1 MQPVN
6 LSDYEALAKARL
18 DRGALDYYQG
28 GSDDEVTLRA
38 NRTAFERLR
47 LRPRVLVDVSA
58 CDLRTNVLGIP
69 VTMPILVA
77 PTAAHA
83 LAHPDAECAT
93 AQAAGA
99 AGTLMVVSSSAT
111 RSLEDVARAAS
122 GPLWFQLYIRRLRHA
137 EALVVRA
144 QAAGYR
150 ALVLTVDT
158 PRLGNRERDIRNNF
172 EGFPTPNYDSDG
184 KEEPFMGDTLTW
196 DILDWL
202 RSLTSVPILLKGIL
216 TAEDALL
223 AVERGVAGIIVSNHG
238 GRQLDGAVPSIEAL
252 PEVIAAVDGRC
263 EVYLDGGIR
272 RGTDVLKALA
282 LGARAVLIGRPILW
296 GLAVDGA
303 AGARR
308 VLEILRAELEKA
320 MILAGRP
327 TLASIDRALV
337 QPVGTASER

>member
-263 EVYLDGGIR
+263 EVYLDGGVR

-320 MILAGRP
+320 MMLAGRP
-327 TLASIDRALV
+327 TLASIDRTLV
-337 QPVGTASER
+337 QPVGTAPER

>member
-18 DRGALDYYQG
+18 DRSALDYYQG

-38 NRTAFERLR
+38 NRTAFERIR

-58 CDLRTNVLGIP
+58 CDLRTSVIDIP
-69 VTMPILVA
+69 VSMPILVA

-111 RSLEDVARAAS
+111 RSLEDVTRAAP

-202 RSLTSVPILLKGIL
+202 RSLTSLPILLKGIL

-320 MILAGRP
+320 MMLAGRP
-327 TLASIDRALV
+327 TLASIDRTLV

>member
-18 DRGALDYYQG
+18 DRSALDYYQG

-38 NRTAFERLR
+38 NRTAFERIR

-58 CDLRTNVLGIP
+58 CDLRTSVIDIP
-69 VTMPILVA
+69 VSMPILVA

-111 RSLEDVARAAS
+111 RSLEDVARAAP

-202 RSLTSVPILLKGIL
+202 RSLTSLPILLKGIL

-272 RGTDVLKALA
+272 RGTDVLQALA

-320 MILAGRP
+320 MMLAGRP
-327 TLASIDRALV
+327 TLASIDRTLV

>member
-58 CDLRTNVLGIP
+58 CDLRTSVIDIP
-69 VTMPILVA
+69 VSMPILVA

-111 RSLEDVARAAS
+111 RSLEDVARAAP

-202 RSLTSVPILLKGIL
+202 RSLTSLPILLKGIL

-252 PEVIAAVDGRC
+252 PEVIAAVDGRS

-327 TLASIDRALV
+327 TLASIDRTLV